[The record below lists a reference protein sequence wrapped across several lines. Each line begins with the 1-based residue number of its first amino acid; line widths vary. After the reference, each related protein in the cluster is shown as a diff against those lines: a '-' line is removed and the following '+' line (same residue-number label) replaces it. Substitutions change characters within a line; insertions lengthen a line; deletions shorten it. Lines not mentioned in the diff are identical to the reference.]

1 MTMLIADPWLEEQ
14 LREQRKACGGD
25 HHDEVW
31 EGVYFMAPLPN
42 DEHQDLVMSL
52 GVALH
57 AAVAAAG
64 LGKVRP
70 GVNLAGRREDWER
83 DYRAPDVVVFLKTT
97 KAKNYGTF
105 WCGAA
110 DFVVEIA
117 SPGDRS
123 HEKISFYSR
132 LGVVELLI
140 VNRDPWSLELFRQ
153 REGRLEKVGEVLPG
167 DGRTLTST
175 VVPLEFRLLAAE
187 PRPQIEAV
195 HTETR
200 QQWIA

>member
-1 MTMLIADPWLEEQ
+1 VE
-14 LREQRKACGGD
+14 
-25 HHDEVW
+25 
-31 EGVYFMAPLPN
+31 
-42 DEHQDLVMSL
+42 
-52 GVALH
+52 
-57 AAVAAAG
+57 AAG
-64 LGKVRP
+64 LGKVFP
-70 GVNLAGRREDWER
+70 GVNLAASSDDWEH
-83 DYRAPDVVVFLKTT
+83 DYRAPDVVVFLNTT
-97 KAKNYGTF
+97 KAENHDTF

-117 SPGDRS
+117 SVGDRS

-167 DGRTLTST
+167 DGRTLTSA
-175 VVPLEFRLLAAE
+175 VVLLELRLLAAE

-195 HTETR
+195 HAQTR
-200 QQWIA
+200 QQWLA

>member
-1 MTMLIADPWLEEQ
+1 MLIADPWLEEQ
-14 LREQRKACGGD
+14 LREDRKARGSD

-42 DEHQDLVMSL
+42 NEHQELVMSL
-52 GVALH
+52 AVALY
-57 AAVAAAG
+57 AAVVTTG
-64 LGKVRP
+64 LGKVFP
-70 GVNLAGRREDWER
+70 GVNLAASSDDWEH
-83 DYRAPDVVVFLKTT
+83 DYRAPDVVAILKTT
-97 KAKNYGTF
+97 KAESHDTF

-187 PRPQIEAV
+187 PRPQIEVAY
-195 HTETR
+195 TETR